1 MNFASLYNYYE
12 HLVFDYISRQLTQKY
27 TDKGEDFF
35 LDVACY
41 SLTRL
46 PSRYIRHEIDMV
58 YYMAP
63 GEHDVWS
70 HKQLLKVV
78 SHTPPEVEHWTASVQ
93 CPIPSKSVEN
103 FLEKSLATLI
113 PQFTEL

>member
-12 HLVFDYISRQLTQKY
+12 HLVFDYISRQLVQNY
-27 TDKGEDFF
+27 TDEDEDFF

-58 YYMAP
+58 YYLAP
-63 GEHDVWS
+63 GEQEDMEKRV
-70 HKQLLKVV
+70 KQ
-78 SHTPPEVEHWTASVQ
+78 TVESAAKFISERMKNKTR
-93 CPIPSKSVEN
+93 E
-103 FLEKSLATLI
+103 
-113 PQFTEL
+113 

>member
-12 HLVFDYISRQLTQKY
+12 HLVFDYISRQLTQSY
-27 TDKGEDFF
+27 SEQDEEFF

-58 YYMAP
+58 YYLVP
-63 GEHDVWS
+63 GE
-70 HKQLLKVV
+70 
-78 SHTPPEVEHWTASVQ
+78 
-93 CPIPSKSVEN
+93 
-103 FLEKSLATLI
+103 LEKMEQSVRQTVDDAARFISERIDKKTLD
-113 PQFTEL
+113 

>member
-12 HLVFDYISRQLTQKY
+12 HLVFDYISRQLMQKY
-27 TDKGEDFF
+27 TDREEEFF

-58 YYMAP
+58 YYLAP
-63 GEHDVWS
+63 GE
-70 HKQLLKVV
+70 Q
-78 SHTPPEVEHWTASVQ
+78 EEM
-93 CPIPSKSVEN
+93 
-103 FLEKSLATLI
+103 EKRVCQTVYSAAKFISTRMDED
-113 PQFTEL
+113 TGV

>member
-12 HLVFDYISRQLTQKY
+12 HLVFDYISRQLMQKY
-27 TDKGEDFF
+27 SDRGEDFF

-58 YYMAP
+58 YYLAP
-63 GEHDVWS
+63 GEQEEMEKRVTQTVDS
-70 HKQLLKVV
+70 AARFI
-78 SHTPPEVEHWTASVQ
+78 SSRMD
-93 CPIPSKSVEN
+93 EN
-103 FLEKSLATLI
+103 SRD
-113 PQFTEL
+113 